1 MPQTHPFNV
10 NNYYSINASS
20 FQIIILKPIA
30 TNYLLGYKMPL
41 KRPVELEIVGFFAMT
56 SVLKETLIIS
66 MPLKWINL

>member
-41 KRPVELEIVGFFAMT
+41 KRPVELEIVGYFAYYYFDYKHT
-56 SVLKETLIIS
+56 FKADEFVE
-66 MPLKWINL
+66 